1 MEQSKT
7 GQRRNIVLMVAAG
20 IGILVIIGFGLHSL
34 LGGSGGGKPKPPK
47 ISLIPNT
54 PPPPPPPPKEEKK
67 PEPPKEQKEVQQQQ
81 EQKQAPPPDNNVKID
96 EKPGNS
102 SGGPQSGTVTNTDLK
117 NMNQNSGKGNGG
129 RGILNPF
136 NVYASSIK
144 NELQRIL
151 SKRAD
156 LKRRQYRVEVDV
168 WVNDDGS
175 LKKSELLGTTN
186 DSDTDAA
193 IRNALAELPKFS
205 EAPPPRMPQPIRL
218 RIVTAGRA

>member
-1 MEQSKT
+1 VEESKS
-7 GQRRNIVLMVAAG
+7 GRRRNAVLLIAAG
-20 IGILVIIGFGLHSL
+20 IGILAIIGFGLHSL
-34 LGGSGGGKPKPPK
+34 LGGSGSGKPKPPK

-81 EQKQAPPPDNNVKID
+81 EQKQSPPANKPMQD
-96 EKPGNS
+96 EKGS
-102 SGGPQSGTVTNTDLK
+102 DTGKGLESGKVTNTNLK
-117 NMNQNSGKGNGG
+117 DIDKPPSKGGGG
-129 RGILNPF
+129 RSVLNPF
-136 NVYASSIK
+136 NVYASTIK

-156 LKRRQYRVEVDV
+156 LKRRQYRVEVNV

-175 LKKSELLGTTN
+175 LKKSELLGTTS
-186 DSDTDAA
+186 DADTDDS
-193 IRNALAELPKFS
+193 IKKALAELPKFS

-218 RIVTAGRA
+218 RIVTSGRA

>member
-1 MEQSKT
+1 VEQSKT

-20 IGILVIIGFGLHSL
+20 IGILAIIGFGLHSL

-54 PPPPPPPPKEEKK
+54 PPPPPPPKEEKK

-81 EQKQAPPPDNNVKID
+81 EQKQTPPPDNNVKIQ
-96 EKPGNS
+96 EKGS
-102 SGGPQSGTVTNTDLK
+102 DSGSGPQSGTVTNTDLK
-117 NMNQNSGKGNGG
+117 NMNQNSGKGSGG
-129 RGILNPF
+129 RGVLNPF
-136 NVYASSIK
+136 NVYAGTIK

-151 SKRAD
+151 SRRAD

-175 LKKSELLGTTN
+175 LKKAELLGTTS
-186 DSDTDAA
+186 DADTDAA
-193 IRNALAELPKFS
+193 IRSALAELPKFS
-205 EAPPPRMPQPIRL
+205 EAPPLRMPQPIRL